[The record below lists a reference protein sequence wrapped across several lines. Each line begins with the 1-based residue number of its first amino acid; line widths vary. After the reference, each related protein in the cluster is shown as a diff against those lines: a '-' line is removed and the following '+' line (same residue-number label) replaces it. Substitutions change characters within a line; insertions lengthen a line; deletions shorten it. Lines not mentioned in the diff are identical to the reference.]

1 MGSKWLNTLGL
12 ARRAGKVINGEKLL
26 DSIKSKSV
34 NLVIIATDCGDS
46 NKKKYSD
53 KCKFY
58 GIKCYEQ
65 GTKEEIS
72 IAIGKGNVSVVGI
85 EDSSLAK
92 LIENNM
98 KAGD

>member
-1 MGSKWLNTLGL
+1 MENKWLSTLGL

-34 NLVIIATDCGDS
+34 NLVIIASDCGDS

-53 KCKFY
+53 KCTFY
-58 GIKCYEQ
+58 GIKYYIA
-65 GTKEEIS
+65 GTKNDIS
-72 IAIGKGNVSVVGI
+72 ISIGRGNTSIIGI
-85 EDSSLAK
+85 DDMSLSK
-92 LIENNM
+92 LIEKNM

>member
-1 MGSKWLNTLGL
+1 MENKWLNTLGL

-26 DSIKSKSV
+26 DSIKSKAV
-34 NLVIIATDCGDS
+34 YLVVIATDCGDS

-53 KCKFY
+53 KCNFY
-58 GIKCYEQ
+58 GIKCYIA
-65 GTKEEIS
+65 GTKEDIS
-72 IAIGKGNVSVVGI
+72 IAIGKWNVSVVGI

-92 LIENNM
+92 LIEKNM

>member
-1 MGSKWLNTLGL
+1 MENKWLNTLGL

-34 NLVIIATDCGDS
+34 NLVIIASDCGDS

-53 KCKFY
+53 KCSFY
-58 GIKCYEQ
+58 GIKYYIK
-65 GTKEEIS
+65 GSKEEIS
-72 IAIGKGNVSVVGI
+72 IAIGKGNVSCIGI
-85 EDSSLAK
+85 EDKSLAK
-92 LIENNM
+92 LIEKNM

>member
-1 MGSKWLNTLGL
+1 LGNKWLNSLGL

-26 DSIKSKSV
+26 ECIKNKEVS
-34 NLVIIATDCGDS
+34 LVIIATDCGDS

-58 GIKCYEQ
+58 GIKCYEM
-65 GTKEEIS
+65 GTKEDLSIS
-72 IAIGKGNVSVVGI
+72 IGKWNVSIVGI
-85 EDSSLAK
+85 VDESLAK
-92 LIENNM
+92 LIEKNM

>member
-1 MGSKWLNTLGL
+1 MENKWLNTLGL

-34 NLVIIATDCGDS
+34 NLVIIASDCGES

-53 KCKFY
+53 KCNFY
-58 GIKCYEQ
+58 GIKCYIA
-65 GTKEEIS
+65 GTKEDIS
-72 IAIGKGNVSVVGI
+72 IAIGKWNVSVVGI

-92 LIENNM
+92 LIEKNM

>member
-12 ARRAGKVINGEKLL
+12 ARRAGKVIIGEKLL
-26 DSIKSKSV
+26 ESIKTKKV
-34 NLVIIATDCGDS
+34 NLVIIASDCGDS

-58 GIKCYEQ
+58 GIKYYIE
-65 GTKEEIS
+65 GSKVDLS
-72 IAIGKGNVSVVGI
+72 IAVGKGNISMVGI
-85 EDSSLAK
+85 DDSSLAQ
-92 LIENNM
+92 LIEKNM